1 MKRILA
7 LFLCLCLALCVSA
20 CKPDNIKEPAPI
32 LSPEAEQSQADKEQ
46 APSEEQSAPQEEQA
60 PVAQEEKKE
69 EVPADDV
76 ANTPAAEQTEQAP
89 LVSLNPLAAEG
100 FIPSKVLE
108 NTLPLSEFV
117 NTQMAVSVLENRT
130 LTFYTADDVPAF
142 TYLDE
147 KGKSVSEWKW
157 MQELAEKQGFILKY
171 SIKDKAVSLKAQ
183 RTALYAGKKLSLV
196 QLNADEA
203 GAGLSLTRP
212 ATDYINKEAAFFGIS
227 KNLLAQSADTLFAP
241 VGNVN
246 ALWYNTALMPADT
259 DPATLAAQ
267 NAWSLEKFKA
277 VYSHAISLSA
287 QPLEM
292 KEHLAWGALSGKSP
306 LTLLNGKLDSN
317 LNAKATREVWAKL
330 QAAEGELFSFVP
342 VPEVE
347 YSLKSS
353 NRAMQYSPVP
363 DAIKEET
370 LSYAP
375 LPSAEEG
382 GIGAVTY
389 VGTYFALPKY
399 HVDDDNARAA
409 LTFAEYWC
417 NRYSETIAAKLKDL
431 GIAGGAYEAYIHMAE
446 TQGHLI
452 LHHPKLEEAALPYLE
467 GIKNPEANLDALY
480 RNVKTKVEGL
490 ITLQNLYY

>member
-7 LFLCLCLALCVSA
+7 LFLCLCLALSVSA
-20 CKPDNIKEPAPI
+20 CKPDNIKAPAPI
-32 LSPEAEQSQADKEQ
+32 IDPDTEQTQAPEAD
-46 APSEEQSAPQEEQA
+46 APQEEQNESEETPKTPPA
-60 PVAQEEKKE
+60 EEEKE
-69 EVPADDV
+69 EAPADDV
-76 ANTPAAEQTEQAP
+76 AEVSAAEPAEQTP
-89 LVSLNPLAAEG
+89 PVSLNPLAAET
-100 FIPSKVLE
+100 FVPSKVVE
-108 NTLPLSEFV
+108 NTLPLTEFV

-147 KGKSVSEWKW
+147 KGKSVTEWKW
-157 MQELAEKQGFILKY
+157 MQELAAKQGFILKY
-171 SIKDKAVSLKAQ
+171 SIKDESVSLKAQ

-203 GAGLSLTRP
+203 GVGLSLTRS
-212 ATDYINKEAAFFGIS
+212 AAGYINKEVSVFGIS
-227 KNLLAQSADTLFAP
+227 KNMLTQSADTLFAP

-259 DPATLAAQ
+259 DPAALAAQ

-292 KEHLAWGALSGKSP
+292 KENLAWGALSGKSP

-317 LNAKATREVWAKL
+317 LNAKATRDVWSKL
-330 QAAEGELFSFVP
+330 QAAEGELFEFVP

-347 YSLKSS
+347 YSLKAG
-353 NRAMQYSPVP
+353 NRAMQYSPLP
-363 DAIKEET
+363 DASKDVT

-409 LTFAEYWC
+409 LTFVEYWC
-417 NRYSETIAAKLKDL
+417 NRYAETIAAKLKDL
-431 GIAGGAYEAYIHMAE
+431 GVSGGAYEAYVSMAE

-467 GIKNPEANLDALY
+467 GIKDPAANLDTLY